1 MGIIG
6 SFGDAAGN
14 PVIHRATCTACGAC
28 ATICP
33 VEVLSRSDGE
43 IRIDPS
49 KGFGCIACGQC
60 MMVCPSGSIAVTG
73 RNLDP
78 GDVIDLPAPKLRATF
93 DQLEALMFSR
103 RSIRRFR
110 SEPVPREAIDRVI
123 ASAATAPMGI
133 PPWEVGVT
141 VFHGRDKVREL
152 AWDTADAYERLLK
165 FFESPAG
172 ALFRRT
178 MKKPARQ
185 QFQTFILPLGRI
197 LVEGKKKGSD
207 FVLYDAPATLLF
219 HASPY
224 GDGADAFIACTY
236 AMVAAEAMGLG
247 TCMIGC
253 VAPVLE
259 RRKDLMKKHGLPVG
273 HIPKI
278 VLILGYPA
286 VHFRKAIHRRF
297 LSVRYR

>member
-1 MGIIG
+1 
-6 SFGDAAGN
+6 
-14 PVIHRATCTACGAC
+14 
-28 ATICP
+28 
-33 VEVLSRSDGE
+33 
-43 IRIDPS
+43 
-49 KGFGCIACGQC
+49 
-60 MMVCPSGSIAVTG
+60 
-73 RNLDP
+73 
-78 GDVIDLPAPKLRATF
+78 
-93 DQLEALMFSR
+93 
-103 RSIRRFR
+103 
-110 SEPVPREAIDRVI
+110 
-123 ASAATAPMGI
+123 MGI

-141 VFHGRDKVREL
+141 VLHGREKVREL

-165 FFESPAG
+165 FFESPVG

-185 QFQTFILPLGRI
+185 QFQSFILPLGRI

-207 FVLYDAPATLLF
+207 YVLYDAPSALLF

-259 RRKDLMKKHGLPVG
+259 RRKDLMEKYGLPVG

-278 VLILGYPA
+278 VLILGYSA
-286 VHFRKAIHRRF
+286 VRFRKAIHRPF
-297 LSVRYR
+297 LSVGYRTS